1 MLEITWK
8 SAHMEGKPQFNSKGR
23 NQVKTSKGFHVEF
36 ANQQASESSTSTA
49 VAENS
54 LFSKEQLELLYKLMG
69 KTEVTSQPSYAFT
82 QSGISEPVLCLTTT
96 LKNVPWIID
105 SGASDHMTQ
114 ESKVFS
120 SYTPCSGKQ
129 KVFVANESHIAVH
142 RKGSIMINENIT

>member
-1 MLEITWK
+1 MLEISWK

-69 KTEVTSQPSYAFT
+69 KTKVTSQSSCALR
-82 QSGISEPVLCLTTT
+82 SLTKT

-105 SGASDHMTQ
+105 SRESDHMTQ

-120 SYTPCSGKQ
+120 SYTSCSGKQ
-129 KVFVANESHIAVH
+129 KVLVADGSHIPVH
-142 RKGSIMINENIT
+142 GKGSIMINENIT